1 MKKTSLAVRE
11 DILGYTHQHALRES
25 GVLQRL
31 REETAALPM
40 AIMQIAPEQGQF
52 MTLLVRMTAARRC
65 LEIGTFTGY
74 SALCMAQALPESGEL
89 VACDIS
95 EEWTAI
101 AQRYWREAGVNER
114 IRLELRPALETLA
127 LLAEEGGEPFD
138 MVFIDADKTN
148 YDAYYEAALALLRP
162 GGIILVDNVL
172 WDGQVLDSRSDDVDT
187 LAIQAFNRKLR
198 DDQRVDISMLPI
210 ADGLTIACKR

>member
-1 MKKTSLAVRE
+1 MKKTSFAVRE

-25 GVLQRL
+25 DVLQRL

-101 AQRYWREAGVNER
+101 AQRYWREAGMDAR